1 MHSKQ
6 RKEKTVDMTKKDVK
20 KIADVLKNV
29 LPKLPKE
36 KQEYI
41 IGLAEGMELARD
53 LRLADIKEPIKE
65 RVS

>member
-53 LRLADIKEPIKE
+53 LRLADIREPIKE

>member
-1 MHSKQ
+1 VHSKQ

-20 KIADVLKNV
+20 KIADALKNV

>member
-1 MHSKQ
+1 
-6 RKEKTVDMTKKDVK
+6 MTKKDVK
-20 KIADVLKNV
+20 KIADALKNV